1 MHDWR
6 RTMVKRDRVLTV
18 LFAAALSTCCLS
30 YTMSQDRNAQGNKM
44 EPRISLITLG
54 VSNLERSFRFYKEGL
69 GLPTKMTPDGGIVVF
84 ATSGTRM
91 ALYPYEKLAEDAR
104 FQLPTREKKERG
116 FSGITLGH
124 CTKSKDEVDRLLTL
138 AEKAGGKIVK
148 SARDVFW
155 GGYSGYFSDPDG
167 YSWEVAY
174 SDQWKFN
181 PDGSLVME

>member
-1 MHDWR
+1 MRDWR
-6 RTMVKRDRVLTV
+6 TTIVKKDRILMV

-30 YTMSQDRNAQGNKM
+30 YSMSQDKNAQGNKM

-69 GLPTKMTPDGGIVVF
+69 GFPTKMTPDGGIVVF

-91 ALYPYEKLAEDAR
+91 ALYPYEKLAEDAG
-104 FQLPTREKKERG
+104 FKLPVSEREERG
-116 FSGITLGH
+116 FPGMTLGH
-124 CTKSKDEVDRLLTL
+124 CAKSKDEVDRLLAL
-138 AEKAGGKIVK
+138 AEKAGGKIVR

-167 YSWEVAY
+167 YAWEVAY

-181 PDGSLVME
+181 PDGSLAME

>member
-1 MHDWR
+1 
-6 RTMVKRDRVLTV
+6 
-18 LFAAALSTCCLS
+18 
-30 YTMSQDRNAQGNKM
+30 MSQDRNAQGNKM